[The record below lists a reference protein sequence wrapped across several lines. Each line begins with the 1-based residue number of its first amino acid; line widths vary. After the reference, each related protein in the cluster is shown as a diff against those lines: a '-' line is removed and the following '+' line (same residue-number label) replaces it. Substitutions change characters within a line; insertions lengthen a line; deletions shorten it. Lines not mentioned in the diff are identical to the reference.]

1 MPVSAAGVF
10 GAAGLLSTTTAL
22 AKYMTVR
29 FSSVFF
35 VRRFPVQIS
44 TDLCANFHSF
54 RSHILR
60 GGDTI
65 KVAVRDGCVT
75 GKIPVRPF
83 LCL

>member
-44 TDLCANFHSF
+44 TDLASRAAVSCANFHSF
-54 RSHILR
+54 RSYICAATLL
-60 GGDTI
+60 TLQCAT
-65 KVAVRDGCVT
+65 VA
-75 GKIPVRPF
+75 
-83 LCL
+83 